1 VKRLADLTAVD
12 LAAHPVW
19 RYEGGSGGDALVVP
33 TKRKTLSQG
42 DDEIFLAF
50 TEFEL
55 FDSSRHAGFC
65 FPADDSGIDY
75 LQPVIV
81 TATRHVSFWFDE
93 PVGADDLS
101 AQWAALGKQLREIF
115 PVTFRCTVP
124 VDGKHVTGRIDGV
137 ESPPQEVEF
146 PQPERLG
153 RMAPQPPERAPLT
166 ARPIEIRRGV
176 GPPSTRTARRRKA
189 EWTVEFTQGPIRGT
203 GITGDVSPR
212 GMFVRSNQIPGTG
225 PMVKLTVNLPEGRKL
240 VLTGKVVRSAEE
252 NPPGFGLRLAEDV
265 PGYDELLARLRDK
278 PKG

>member
-1 VKRLADLTAVD
+1 VKRLADLTAED

-42 DDEIFLAF
+42 DDEIFLAV

-55 FDSSRHAGFC
+55 FDSSPHTGFC

-81 TATRHVSFWFDE
+81 TAARHVSFWFDE
-93 PVGADDLS
+93 PVGADELE
-101 AQWAALGKQLREIF
+101 AQWAAIGKEPREIF
-115 PVTFRCTVP
+115 PVTFRCAVP
-124 VDGKHVTGRIDGV
+124 VDGRHVTGRIDGV

-146 PQPERLG
+146 PEPERRP

-166 ARPIEIRRGV
+166 ARPIEIRRGI

>member
-1 VKRLADLTAVD
+1 
-12 LAAHPVW
+12 
-19 RYEGGSGGDALVVP
+19 
-33 TKRKTLSQG
+33 
-42 DDEIFLAF
+42 
-50 TEFEL
+50 
-55 FDSSRHAGFC
+55 
-65 FPADDSGIDY
+65 
-75 LQPVIV
+75 
-81 TATRHVSFWFDE
+81 
-93 PVGADDLS
+93 
-101 AQWAALGKQLREIF
+101 
-115 PVTFRCTVP
+115 
-124 VDGKHVTGRIDGV
+124 
-137 ESPPQEVEF
+137 
-146 PQPERLG
+146 
-153 RMAPQPPERAPLT
+153 MAPQPPERAPLT

-265 PGYDELLARLRDK
+265 PGYDELLARLREK